1 MRYQESGLSATT
13 IFAVSV
19 PVMLFQ
25 TGLRVTVVAVDDLN
39 PGTVVVGHK
48 GLVRIA
54 RMDCGSFSSLLSV
67 LRLAGG
73 LIRWHGL
80 SDATRRILEREAER
94 RRVRGDARAAFHQA
108 TDAEIVVGRA
118 LRGEGSDDL
127 DVDRIMKRLSAP
139 AFMKGGWIDALAAA
153 SVMMLVLPFAYL
165 WTAFRVTAGSY
176 SR

>member
-1 MRYQESGLSATT
+1 MRYEESGLSTAT

-25 TGLRVTVVAVDDLN
+25 TGLRVTVVAVDDLD
-39 PGTVVVGHK
+39 PGTVVVRHK

-54 RMDCGSFSSLLSV
+54 RADCGSFSSLLFV

-94 RRVRGDARAAFHQA
+94 IRVQGDARAAFFQA
-108 TDAEIVVGRA
+108 TDVELMVGRT
-118 LRGEGSDDL
+118 LRDVGSDDPRT
-127 DVDRIMKRLSAP
+127 DRIMTRLAAP
-139 AFMKGGWIDALAAA
+139 APLKGGWTDAFIAAPIL
-153 SVMMLVLPFAYL
+153 MFLLPFAYI
-165 WTAFRVTAGSY
+165 RVGAHHCFKRY
-176 SR
+176 QR